1 MPDPTSPAGLDFSSY
16 IAEKT
21 GNFTG
26 RTWVFDAVGK
36 WLQQGQRRIFL
47 LTGGPGTGK
56 SAIAAR
62 LVQMSEGVT
71 AEGARPGL
79 GAGWLSYYHFC
90 QAGHESS
97 LSPLTFVQSLSETL
111 ANRFTAFRAALEST
125 GSRQIVV
132 NSVLDGVTVHAGGQA
147 IGTQIRVEIKS
158 GDARPMFDMAVRR
171 PLQTI
176 YRETSAEPIVILV
189 DSLDEALSFNAETN
203 ITQLLKLTSD
213 FPPHVRF
220 FFTCRSNSA
229 RVFDIIG
236 PATLD
241 LVADAPPLLDEVKLY
256 AVARLNAVP
265 EPARSDTAERI
276 ARKSNGNF
284 LYAYHVLNDLIRQN
298 IAIGDP
304 ETLDLPDELE
314 DVYRKFIEREMASNP
329 ANWADVFRPLLGSIA
344 VACGNGLTQAQLT
357 SISGLAEDTA
367 ADVLKTCAQYLVYGN
382 REELPY
388 RFYHQSFREFLLHD
402 TKYPVYPAERHA
414 AIARF
419 FQDRHGKSWA
429 TCTDD
434 YALRYTPV
442 HWAEAAA
449 LSETQRDARVQA
461 LIGLTGNLKYRQRF
475 EARIK
480 DLPMLHGH
488 VYRTVHVAALSEASD
503 MLPWLIK
510 AAKGFV
516 CFRRDYVRAESVV
529 AMVEAGRIE
538 DAERRLPLFAEV
550 DEDWQVAARLI
561 LAWLGSGRN
570 RSAAEELRD
579 RVVQGMPLLAPL
591 PLLRDRLNAALG
603 GQDKFPFE
611 ALPPLSFEVGQELV
625 KRISGQEFNR
635 ELLGSVNPSLITRLG
650 AQSEMITQRGYAASF
665 DAPILV
671 NMAREAKPDGTALL
685 DEYVQAHA
693 GYNYVEYR
701 NRSLWLVLHAV
712 LRHHPE
718 QDWVRERLRKI
729 LVAALSG
736 GGVDF
741 EEMLS
746 LTAAGLLERV
756 RTGDARPTLD
766 FWRNAALQAA
776 DALQNRRGAN
786 DSWGIHKRRLTA
798 LMELHR
804 LVLDDV
810 DGARMLMKRIDGL
823 PGGFAGFQAPAQL
836 RYADALRT
844 AGLADAGGLDPA
856 VEHALKSAHHIQ
868 DYHFCARITARCNAL
883 QGWHQRDLKGFD
895 LADTIRRL
903 ARSPSNAEFAAEH
916 FIHEPYRYRDDND
929 PDTLPIHWA
938 RQAETIEQLVEVF
951 QLPAVEFR
959 RLNPRYRLTEKLGD
973 RTAVHIPDPG
983 MVPLLAVHL
992 ASRALADA
1000 DLNEERTALI
1010 RSLVPAAA
1018 NNPTSLDTVLSYM
1031 LVAAEP
1037 DDPDLLERVAREA
1050 GPVDFEDPATPKIQV
1065 GPNSAMPA

>member
-1 MPDPTSPAGLDFSSY
+1 MPDPVRPAVLDFSSY

-26 RTWVFDAVGK
+26 RTWVFDAVSK
-36 WLQQGQRRIFL
+36 WLQQSRHRIFL

-62 LVQMSEGVT
+62 LVQMSQGLAT
-71 AEGARPGL
+71 QDAHPGL

-97 LSPLTFVQSLSETL
+97 LSPLTFVQSLSEAL
-111 ANRFTAFRAALEST
+111 ANHFTAFRTALESI
-125 GSRQIVV
+125 GSRQIVL
-132 NSVLDGVTVHAGGQA
+132 NTVMDVGTVQAGGQA
-147 IGTQIRVEIKS
+147 IGAQIRVEIKS

-176 YRETSAEPIVILV
+176 YREAPADPIVILV
-189 DSLDEALSFNAETN
+189 DSLDEALAFNAETN

-213 FPPHVRF
+213 FPPQVRF
-220 FFTCRSNSA
+220 FFTCRSNSV
-229 RVFDIIG
+229 RVFDVIG

-241 LVADAPPLLDEVKLY
+241 LIADAPPALDEVKLY

-314 DVYRKFIEREMASNP
+314 DVYRKAIEREMASNP
-329 ANWADVFRPLLGSIA
+329 ARWAEVFRPILGSIA
-344 VACGNGLTQAQLT
+344 VALGNGLTREQLT

-367 ADVLKTCAQYLVYGN
+367 ADVLETCAQYLEYGD

-402 TKYPVYPAERHA
+402 TKYPIYPAERHA

-449 LSETQRDARVQA
+449 LSETKRDARVQA
-461 LIGLTGNLKYRQRF
+461 MIGLTGNLNYRQRF
-475 EARIK
+475 EKRIK

-488 VYRTVHVAALSEASD
+488 VYRTVQVAALSEAND
-503 MLPWLIK
+503 LLPWLIK
-510 AAKGFV
+510 AAKDFV
-516 CFRRDYVRAESVV
+516 SFRRDYVRAESVV
-529 AMVEAGRIE
+529 AMVEEGRIE
-538 DAERRLPLFAEV
+538 DAERRLPLFADV

-570 RSAAEELRD
+570 RSAAEQLRD

-603 GQDKFPFE
+603 RQDLYPFE
-611 ALPPLSFEVGQELV
+611 AVAPLSLEVGQELV

-650 AQSEMITQRGYAASF
+650 AQSEMIAQRGYAASF

-671 NMAREAKPDGTALL
+671 NMAREVKPEGTVLL

-712 LRHHPE
+712 LRHHPD

-741 EEMLS
+741 EEMLPM
-746 LTAAGLLERV
+746 TAAGLLERV

-766 FWRNAALQAA
+766 LWRNAAMQAA

-786 DSWGIHKRRLTA
+786 DSWGTHKRRLAT

-804 LVLDDV
+804 LILGDA
-810 DGARMLMKRIDGL
+810 DGARKLMLRIDGL
-823 PGGFAGFQAPAQL
+823 PGGFAGFQAPALL

-844 AGLADAGGLDPA
+844 AGMADAGGLDPA

-868 DYHFCARITARCNAL
+868 DYHFCARVTARCNAL
-883 QGWHQRDLKGFD
+883 QDWHHRDLKGQD

-903 ARSPSNAEFAAEH
+903 ARSPSAAEFAATH
-916 FIHEPYRYRDDND
+916 VIHEPYRYRDDND
-929 PDTLPIHWA
+929 PDTLPIHQA

-951 QLPAVEFR
+951 QMPAVEFR
-959 RLNPRYRLTEKLGD
+959 RLNPQHSLTEKLGD
-973 RTAVHIPDPG
+973 RTAVLVPDPG
-983 MVPLLAVHL
+983 LVPLLAVHL

-1000 DLNEERTALI
+1000 DLDEERTPLI

-1018 NNPTSLDTVLSYM
+1018 INPTALDTVLSYM
-1031 LVAAEP
+1031 LVAAAP
-1037 DDPDLLERVAREA
+1037 DDPDLLEVLAREA
-1050 GPVDFEDPATPKIQV
+1050 GPVDFVDTAAPKIQV
-1065 GPNSAMPA
+1065 GPDSAMPA